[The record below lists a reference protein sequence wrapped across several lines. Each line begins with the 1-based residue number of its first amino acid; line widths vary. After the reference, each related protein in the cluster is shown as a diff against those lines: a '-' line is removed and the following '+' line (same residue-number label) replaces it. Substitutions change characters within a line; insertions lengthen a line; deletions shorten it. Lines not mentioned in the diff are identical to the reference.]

1 MEDNK
6 NKAALEIELKE
17 EVAGGIYANMAVMAH
32 SRSEFVMDFISL
44 LPGMNKAQVRSR
56 VIMTPEHAKRL
67 LAALQDNVNRYEA
80 LFGEIELEQVMSM
93 PNIKNVTSR
102 GDA

>member
-1 MEDNK
+1 MEENK

-80 LFGEIELEQVMSM
+80 LFGEIELEQVMPM

>member
-80 LFGEIELEQVMSM
+80 LFGEIELEQVMPM

>member
-6 NKAALEIELKE
+6 NKAALEIELKD
-17 EVAGGIYANMAVMAH
+17 EVAGGIYANMAVTAH
-32 SRSEFVMDFISL
+32 SRSEFVLDFISL

-67 LAALQDNVNRYEA
+67 LAALQDNINRYES
-80 LFGEIELEQVMSM
+80 LFGEIELEQAMPM
-93 PNIKNVTSR
+93 PNIKNVTPR

>member
-1 MEDNK
+1 MEENK
-6 NKAALEIELKE
+6 NKAALEIELKD

-44 LPGMNKAQVRSR
+44 LPGMSKAQVRSR

-80 LFGEIELEQVMSM
+80 LFGEIELEQVMPM